1 MEILSYISQ
10 EKDQQHGERNICGP
24 QPVQIRQDASRSHS
38 SVPPLMTPHSEWL
51 SLLEFALPH
60 FTHPKSGSFYLFSI
74 EASSNR
80 RWLAAV
86 LGLCPNR
93 RYPVAAV
100 FGNNALAM
108 ITGRTD
114 LLYLPKHFREGK
126 RRIER
131 KR

>member
-1 MEILSYISQ
+1 
-10 EKDQQHGERNICGP
+10 
-24 QPVQIRQDASRSHS
+24 
-38 SVPPLMTPHSEWL
+38 
-51 SLLEFALPH
+51 LLEFALPH
-60 FTHPKSGSFYLFSI
+60 FTHPKGGSFYLFSI

-80 RWLAAV
+80 RWHERSLYTQVQRLSIYYATDHRKLKFESGDILPLY
-86 LGLCPNR
+86 LGFAQTEDIRLKS
-93 RYPVAAV
+93 AV

-114 LLYLPKHFREGK
+114 LLYLPKYFREGK